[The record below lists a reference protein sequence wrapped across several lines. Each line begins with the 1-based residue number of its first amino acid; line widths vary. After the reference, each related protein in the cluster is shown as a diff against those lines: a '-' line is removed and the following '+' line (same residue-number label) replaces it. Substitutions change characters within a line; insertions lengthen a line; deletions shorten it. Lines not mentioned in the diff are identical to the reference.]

1 MSEGKTEIKIEDP
14 GEFDEVEVVEVA
26 VAVGDKVAEGD
37 MLLEVATDKANLEI
51 EAPHAGTIVEVL
63 VEDDA
68 IIPTDQVL
76 MVLER

>member
-1 MSEGKTEIKIEDP
+1 MSEGRTEIKIEDP
-14 GEFDEVEVVEVA
+14 GDFEEVEVFQVA
-26 VAVGDKVAEGD
+26 VAVGDTVSEGD

-51 EAPHAGTIVEVL
+51 EAPHDGKVVEVM
-63 VEDDA
+63 VEEDA

>member
-51 EAPHAGTIVEVL
+51 EAPHAGTVVEVL